1 MAWTTPRTWAD
12 AETVTAALMNTHV
25 RDNLNYLYD
34 PGDWVAYT
42 PTVSGFTSV
51 VTTPTG
57 YYQYVNRSTVAARVK
72 IVIGTV
78 TTLGSAT
85 ITVTLPVNCK
95 TTGYTAGITPIG
107 SGIFD
112 GNATN
117 PYIALPTY
125 NATGTFTVLV
135 GSATAPNTGRWTG
148 ANPSGQVAGDIWE
161 FNLLYEAA

>member
-1 MAWTTPRTWAD
+1 MAWTNPRTWAD
-12 AETVTAALMNTHV
+12 AETVTAAIMNLHV

-34 PGDWVAYT
+34 PGDWTAYT
-42 PTVSGFTSV
+42 PTVTGFTSV

-85 ITVTLPVNCK
+85 ITVSLPVNCK
-95 TTGYTAGITPIG
+95 TTGYTANVTPIG
-107 SGIFD
+107 SGVFD
-112 GNATN
+112 GNATV
-117 PYIALPTY
+117 PYMALPTFA
-125 NATGTFTVLV
+125 ATGSFNVLV
-135 GSATAPNTGRWTG
+135 NAATAPQTSRWTG
-148 ANPSGQVAGDIWE
+148 AAPAGQVAGDVWE